1 VKDYLVRQYKQE
13 DKALWNTFVAGAKNA
28 TFLFDRDFMEYHA
41 DRFEDFSL
49 LIFEDDKLIAV
60 LPANKVENEV
70 FSHQGLTYG
79 GLVYAEKLKLEA
91 VIIVLGFVLQFLKEE
106 KIATFHLKTIP
117 SIYHKKPAEELLYAL
132 FLAQATLVRRDT
144 LSVVDLS
151 KKFSLSTLRKR
162 GVKKGLTS
170 SLVVRE
176 EVSFEGYWNQILIP
190 NLNNKYQTK
199 PVHTLAE
206 ITKLKSRF
214 PACIRQFNVYQ
225 NGIIVAGTTVFE
237 SDQVAHAQYISGND
251 TKDDNGSLDF
261 LFEYLLKN
269 VFKEKKYFD
278 FGISNELQGKKL
290 NLGLSYWKESFGAS
304 TIVHDFYQVPTS
316 NGYLLENISV

>member
-49 LIFEDDKLIAV
+49 LIFEADKLIAI
-60 LPANKVENEV
+60 LPANRVENEV

-91 VIIVLGFVLQFLKEE
+91 VIIVLGFVLQFLKKE
-106 KIATFHLKTIP
+106 KITTLHLKTIP
-117 SIYHKKPAEELLYAL
+117 SIYHKKPADELLYAL

-151 KKFSLSTLRKR
+151 KKISLSTLRKR

-304 TIVHDFYQVPTS
+304 TIVHDFYQVQTS